1 MSITTTLSIS
11 SAGKYHYSPNSV
23 TVTSAPTTLIY
34 QLDAASAVEWAITGM
49 KSKDLRNQLAPPVV
63 AAGGN
68 SISVLDANTAKE
80 TFSITIE
87 AQNREQPERKVRI
100 DPEVANDPQ

>member
-1 MSITTTLSIS
+1 MSITTTLTIS
-11 SAGKYHYSPNSV
+11 SAGKYSYSPSSV
-23 TVTSAPTTLIY
+23 TATSAPTTLIY
-34 QLDAASAVEWAITGM
+34 QLDPASAVEWMITGM
-49 KSKDLRNQLAPPVV
+49 NSTDTKNQLAPPVV

-68 SISVLDANTAKE
+68 SISVLDTNTAKE